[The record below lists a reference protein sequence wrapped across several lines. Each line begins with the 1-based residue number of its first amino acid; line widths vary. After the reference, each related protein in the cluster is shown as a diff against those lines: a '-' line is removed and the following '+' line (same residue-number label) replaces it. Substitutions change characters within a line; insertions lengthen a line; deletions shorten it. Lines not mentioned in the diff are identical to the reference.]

1 MSVPCFKPG
10 REQEDQGDLG
20 SGCFGSLWIACDWN
34 DMANSVRREQRSYR
48 GGQSKPWSGRVGS
61 E

>member
-20 SGCFGSLWIACDWN
+20 SGCFGSLWIAPDWN

-48 GGQSKPWSGRVGS
+48 RGQSKSWSGRVGS